1 MIIDDLVR
9 GSIDM
14 HCHHAPD
21 AMIEGRMDALETVK
35 KAREMGMQAV
45 VLKSTYFPTAP
56 MADIIGKLVPE
67 VKVFGSVCLDY
78 EIGGLNYEALE
89 PLAKFGTK
97 VVWMPTHSST
107 NSRANMRRLPGVTL
121 EGEGFSLL
129 DASDKLV
136 PEVGRILSIVKKYNM
151 VLANGHVS
159 PHETFVL
166 FEAAKAM
173 GINKLV
179 VTHGLWVNGKVKFTL
194 EELKKL
200 GEMGAYIE
208 HCYVGFLPTDFRYDP
223 KPMADAIKF
232 IGAEH
237 CIISSDLGQYYNPP
251 PPEGMRMFIALL
263 LKNGLSPAEVEF
275 MAKKNSAK
283 LLDLE

>member
-1 MIIDDLVR
+1 MIIDDLVK

-21 AMIEGRMDALETVK
+21 ALIEGRMDALETVK
-35 KAREMGMQAV
+35 LARDMGMRAV
-45 VLKSTYFPTAP
+45 VLKSTYFPTKP

-67 VKVFGSVCLDY
+67 VKVFGSVCLDN
-78 EIGGLNYEALE
+78 EIGGLNHEALE

-107 NSRANMRRLPGVTL
+107 NSRANMRRIPGVVL
-121 EGEGFSLL
+121 EGEGFSLI
-129 DASDKLV
+129 DAAGKLV

-159 PHETFVL
+159 PRETFAL
-166 FEAAKAM
+166 FEAAQAI
-173 GINKLV
+173 GISKLV
-179 VTHGLWVNGKVKFTL
+179 VTHGLWQNGSVKFTL
-194 EELKKL
+194 DELKKL
-200 GEMGAYIE
+200 GQMGAYIE

-223 KPMADAIKF
+223 KPMMDAIKY

-237 CIISSDLGQYYNPP
+237 CIMGSDLGQYYNPP
-251 PPEGMRMFIALL
+251 PAEGMRMFIALMY
-263 LKNGLSPAEVEF
+263 KNGISAPEIEL
-275 MAKKNSAK
+275 MAKKNPAK
-283 LLDLE
+283 LLDLD

>member
-21 AMIEGRMDALETVK
+21 ALIEGRMDALETIK
-35 KAREMGMQAV
+35 HARDMGMRAV
-45 VLKSTYFPTAP
+45 VLKSTYFPTTP
-56 MADIIGKLVPE
+56 IADIIQKLVPE
-67 VKVFGSVCLDY
+67 VKVFGSVCMDN

-121 EGEGFSLL
+121 EGEGFSLI
-129 DASDKLV
+129 DSAGRLV
-136 PEVGRILSIVKKYNM
+136 PAVGRILAIVKKYNM
-151 VLANGHVS
+151 VLANGHIS
-159 PHETFVL
+159 PKETFAL
-166 FEAAKAM
+166 FEAAQAM

-179 VTHGLWVNGKVKFTL
+179 VTHGLWVNGSVKFTL
-194 EELKKL
+194 DELKKL
-200 GEMGAYIE
+200 GQMGAYIE

-223 KPMADAIKF
+223 KPMAEAIKF
-232 IGAEH
+232 IGAER

-251 PPEGMRMFIALL
+251 PAEGMRMFIALL
-263 LKNGLSPAEVEF
+263 LKNGLSASEVEW

>member
-1 MIIDDLVR
+1 MIINDLVR

-21 AMIEGRMDALETVK
+21 AMIEGRMDALETIK
-35 KAREMGMQAV
+35 RARDMGMRAV
-45 VLKSTYFPTAP
+45 VLKSTYFPTIA

-67 VKVFGSVCLDY
+67 VKVFGSVCLDN
-78 EIGGLNYEALE
+78 EIGGLNHEALE

-107 NSRANMRRLPGVTL
+107 NSRANMRRLPGVVL

-129 DASDKLV
+129 DAEGKLI
-136 PEVGRILSIVKKYNM
+136 PAVGRILAIVKKYNM

-159 PHETFVL
+159 PKETFAL

-179 VTHGLWVNGKVKFTL
+179 VTHGLWVNGSVKFTL
-194 EELKKL
+194 DELKKL
-200 GEMGAYIE
+200 GQMGAIIE

-223 KPMADAIKF
+223 KPMAEAIKF

-251 PPEGMRMFIALL
+251 PAEGMRMFIALL
-263 LKNGLSPAEVEF
+263 LKNGLSAPEVEM
-275 MAKKNSAK
+275 MAKVNSAK
-283 LLDLE
+283 LLDLD

>member
-35 KAREMGMQAV
+35 KAREMGMRAV

-67 VKVFGSVCLDY
+67 VKVFGSVCLDN

-121 EGEGFSLL
+121 EGEGFSLI
-129 DASDKLV
+129 DAAGNLV
-136 PEVGRILSIVKKYNM
+136 PQVNRILSIVKKYNM

-159 PHETFVL
+159 PRETFAL

-173 GINKLV
+173 GINKMV
-179 VTHGLWVNGKVKFTL
+179 VTHGLWVNGSVKFTL
-194 EELKKL
+194 DELKKL

-251 PPEGMRMFIALL
+251 PAEGMRMFIALL

>member
-35 KAREMGMQAV
+35 KAREMGMRAV

-56 MADIIGKLVPE
+56 MADIIQRLVPE
-67 VKVFGSVCLDY
+67 VKVFGSVCLDN
-78 EIGGLNYEALE
+78 EIGGLNHEALE

-121 EGEGFSLL
+121 EGEGFSLI
-129 DASDKLV
+129 DAAGKLV
-136 PEVGRILSIVKKYNM
+136 PEVGRILAIVKKYNM

-159 PHETFVL
+159 PRETFAL

-173 GINKLV
+173 GINKMV
-179 VTHGLWVNGKVKFTL
+179 VTHGLWVNGSVKFTL
-194 EELKKL
+194 DELKKL

-223 KPMADAIKF
+223 KPAADAIKF

-251 PPEGMRMFIALL
+251 PAEGMRMFIALL
-263 LKNGLSPAEVEF
+263 LKNGLSATEVEF
-275 MAKKNSAK
+275 MAKKNPAK
-283 LLDLE
+283 LLDLD